1 MVCIK
6 QMEAVGV
13 TDLIHN
19 QDTIKAIWTEKLSK
33 FNTAN
38 NEKIFMKYAQSRMY
52 ISSMC
57 EQ

>member
-1 MVCIK
+1 
-6 QMEAVGV
+6 MEAVGV